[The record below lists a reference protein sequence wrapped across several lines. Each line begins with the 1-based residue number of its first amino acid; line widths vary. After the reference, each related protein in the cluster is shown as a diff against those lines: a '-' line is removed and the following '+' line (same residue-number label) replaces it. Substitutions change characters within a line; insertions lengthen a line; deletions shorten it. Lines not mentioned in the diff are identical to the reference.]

1 MTYSVYNTA
10 SSANYIVSDGTLNTD
25 LDISLVGK
33 GYIGYGQAVNRNFV
47 QLLENFSSPSAPIKP
62 VQGQLWYDSLN
73 SILKIFNGTSFVTV
87 VPEFDDII
95 CNSLTAHS
103 IFGNAGT
110 ITTLG
115 AAVANV
121 TRLNV
126 GDIYVS
132 GNLIPTID
140 NVYDIGTVSLR
151 WKTVYGV
158 TFAGTSTTARYA
170 DLAELYEADYDYEPG
185 TVVEFGG
192 EFDITQGGIESTRV
206 AGVIST
212 NPAYLMNSHA
222 EGRFMIPVALTGR
235 VPCKVNGPVAKGDIL
250 VSSGDG
256 SAKVN
261 NEPRVGTII
270 GKALEN
276 RVDDGYG
283 LIEVVVGRF

>member
-47 QLLENFSSPSAPIKP
+47 QLLENFSSPSAPTKP
-62 VQGQLWYDSLN
+62 IQGQLWYDSLN
-73 SILKIFNGTSFVTV
+73 GILNIFDGISFVNV
-87 VPEFDDII
+87 VPSFTDIV

-103 IFGNAGT
+103 IFGNTGT
-110 ITTLG
+110 INTFGATT
-115 AAVANV
+115 ANLNRVNSGDMYV
-121 TRLNV
+121 T
-126 GDIYVS
+126 
-132 GNLIPTID
+132 GNIIPTVD
-140 NVYDIGTVSLR
+140 NIYDIGTVSLR

-170 DLAELYEADYDYEPG
+170 DLAELYEADADYAPG
-185 TVVEFGG
+185 TVVEFNG
-192 EFDITQGGIESTRV
+192 EFEITEAHIGSKRI

-222 EGRFMIPVALTGR
+222 EGKFMLPVALTGR
-235 VPCKVNGPVAKGDIL
+235 VPCKVIGPVTKGDML
-250 VSSGDG
+250 VSAGDG
-256 SAKVN
+256 YAVVSEDPKIGSV
-261 NEPRVGTII
+261 I

-276 RVDDGYG
+276 MAGG
-283 LIEVVVGRF
+283 SGIIEVVVGRF

>member
-33 GYIGYGQAVNRNFV
+33 GYIGYGQTVNRNFV

-62 VQGQLWYDSLN
+62 IEGQLWYDSLN
-73 SILKIFNGTSFVTV
+73 TILKIFNGTSFVPV
-87 VPEFDDII
+87 VPTFDDIV

-115 AAVANV
+115 AAVANI
-121 TRLNV
+121 TKLNA

-132 GNLIPTID
+132 GNLIPTLD

-151 WKTVYGV
+151 WRTVYGV

-170 DLAELYEADYDYEPG
+170 DLAELYEADVDYDSG

-192 EFDITQGGIESTRV
+192 EFEVTEAAPTSKRV

-222 EGRFMIPVALTGR
+222 EGKFMVPVALTGR
-235 VPCKVNGPVAKGDIL
+235 VPCKVIGPVRKGDML
-250 VSSGDG
+250 VSAGDG
-256 SAKVN
+256 YAIVSEDPKVGS
-261 NEPRVGTII
+261 VI

-276 RVDDGYG
+276 MAGG
-283 LIEVVVGRF
+283 SGIIEVVVGRF

>member
-25 LDISLVGK
+25 LDVSLVGK

-47 QLLENFSSPSAPIKP
+47 QLLENFASPSAPLKP

-73 SILKIFNGTSFVTV
+73 SILKIFNGVSFVTV

-115 AAVANV
+115 AAVANI

-126 GDIYVS
+126 GDIYIS

-140 NVYDIGTVSLR
+140 NVYDIGTASLR

-170 DLAELYEADYDYEPG
+170 DLAELYEADQDYEPG

-192 EFDITQGGIESTRV
+192 VFNITQADSESTRV

-222 EGRFMIPVALTGR
+222 EGTFLLPVALTGR
-235 VPCKVNGPVAKGDIL
+235 VPCYVVGPVAKGDIL
-250 VSSGDG
+250 VSAGAG
-256 SAKVN
+256 YAKADN
-261 NEPRVGTII
+261 NPRIGTII
-270 GKALEN
+270 GKSLED
-276 RVDDGYG
+276 RADGSG

>member
-10 SSANYIVSDGTLNTD
+10 SSSNYIVSDGTLNTD

-33 GYIGYGQAVNRNFV
+33 GYIGYGQSVNRNFV

-62 VQGQLWYDSLN
+62 IMGQLWYDSLN
-73 SILKIFNGTSFVTV
+73 SVLKIFNGTSFVPV
-87 VPEFDDII
+87 VPAFDDIV

-103 IFGNAGT
+103 IFGNAAT

-121 TRLNV
+121 TKLNV

-132 GNLIPTID
+132 GNLIPTLD

-151 WKTVYGV
+151 WRTVYGV

-170 DLAELYEADYDYEPG
+170 DLAELYEADADYESG

-192 EFDITQGGIESTRV
+192 EFEVTEATIGSKRI

-222 EGRFMIPVALTGR
+222 EGKFMLPVALTGR
-235 VPCKVNGPVAKGDIL
+235 VPCKVIGPVQKGDML

-256 SAKVN
+256 YAIVSEDPKIGSV
-261 NEPRVGTII
+261 I

-276 RVDDGYG
+276 MAGGSGV
-283 LIEVVVGRF
+283 IEVVVGRF